1 MDIFEG
7 TFPWLMVGGIVLV
20 AILMLISTIKALMVI
35 VPPNSAAIITGRSRA
50 LDDGRKVGYR
60 AVIGGRTMRIPIIEQ
75 VSWMPLATIPIELT
89 VQNAFSKGGIP
100 LSIQAVANVKVASE
114 PETTFNNGVE
124 RLLGKPMR
132 DIELLARETL
142 SANLRG
148 VVATLTPE
156 EVNEDR
162 MKFAAELIQEGD
174 HDLQRLGLQLDTLK
188 IQNVSDEVG
197 YLAAVGRVK
206 TAQVLKEAQIAEA
219 RNQAETMQR
228 QAEARRDAEIAQ
240 AMNEAETKQ
249 RQAEAKKQ
257 AEIALAQNDAAI
269 KQQQAEA
276 KRQAE
281 IAQALNDAQTKQ
293 QQAEA
298 RKQAEVAAAQAEMAI
313 VEAQN
318 TLRVKRAQLAQQG
331 ETAERTAK
339 VEAARAEAEAQQR
352 LEAQRIELQKK
363 KLQADVVEPAE
374 AARLAAEA
382 QARAEAAP
390 ILENGKAQVEV
401 LKLLYA
407 QISNAGE
414 QGFAVF
420 MAEKLP
426 ELLGTTV
433 EAVKGIDIDRVVVMD
448 GGSGDGVANA
458 ANQRVTAALRT
469 LEGLGSAFGVDI
481 SQVIQAASRKASGE
495 VASVSPPDGAFPAAP
510 VERTRERK

>member
-1 MDIFEG
+1 MDI
-7 TFPWLMVGGIVLV
+7 LGGSTPLVLV
-20 AILMLISTIKALMVI
+20 GVVVLAAILVLISTIKALIVI
-35 VPPNSAAIITGRSRA
+35 VPPNSAAIITGRSRQ
-50 LDDGRKVGYR
+50 LDEGKQVGYR
-60 AVIGGRTMRIPIIEQ
+60 AVIGGRTLRIPLIEQ
-75 VSWMPLATIPIELT
+75 VAWMPLATIPIELS

-100 LSIQAVANVKVASE
+100 LSVQAVANVKVASE

-124 RLLGKPMR
+124 RLLGKPMH

-142 SANLRG
+142 AANLRG
-148 VVATLTPE
+148 VLATLTPE

-162 MKFAAELIQEGD
+162 MKFAAELIQEAD
-174 HDLQRLGLQLDTLK
+174 HDLQKLGLQLDTLK
-188 IQNVSDEVG
+188 IQNVSDDVG

-228 QAEARRDAEIAQ
+228 QAEAKKEAEIAQ
-240 AMNEAETKQ
+240 AMNDAETKQ
-249 RQAEAKKQ
+249 RQAEARKQ
-257 AEIALAQNDAAI
+257 AEIATAQNDAAI
-269 KQQQAEA
+269 
-276 KRQAE
+276 
-281 IAQALNDAQTKQ
+281 KQ

-298 RKQAEVAAAQAEMAI
+298 RKQAEVAAAQADMTI

-331 ETAERTAK
+331 ETVERTAK
-339 VEAARAEAEAQQR
+339 VEAARAEVEAQQR

-401 LKLLYA
+401 LRLLYA
-407 QISNAGE
+407 QIANAGD

-426 ELLGTTV
+426 ALLGTTV

-448 GGSGDGVANA
+448 SGSGEGVANA

-481 SQVIQAASRKASGE
+481 QSVLQGASKRVSGGE
-495 VASVSPPDGAFPAAP
+495 VATVSAPKDGYAPPAD
-510 VERTRERK
+510 RSRERK